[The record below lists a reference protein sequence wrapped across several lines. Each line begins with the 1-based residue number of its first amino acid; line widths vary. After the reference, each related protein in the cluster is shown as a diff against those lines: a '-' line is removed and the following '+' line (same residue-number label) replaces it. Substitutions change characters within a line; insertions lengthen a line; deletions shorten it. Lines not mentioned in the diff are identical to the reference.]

1 MPGWAK
7 LGWSITLQL
16 LPAHLKAHFFHTMP
30 LETLLSYHPAAHQK
44 VLFTPSIHGGDL
56 LGEVLKCTCQGR
68 MVSTLFP
75 DYGPF
80 FNSPGNIFL
89 IPLIHV

>member
-1 MPGWAK
+1 
-7 LGWSITLQL
+7 
-16 LPAHLKAHFFHTMP
+16 MP

-44 VLFTPSIHGGDL
+44 VLFTPSIHAGDL
-56 LGEVLKCTCQGR
+56 LGDGLKCACQGR

-75 DYGPF
+75 DYGPI
-80 FNSPGNIFL
+80 FNSSRNIFL